1 MITQKTKQRFIFTGT
16 FLSLFL
22 CLSASAKA
30 DSADLFKLFL
40 NGKIIVD
47 GKVPLTEKHPYFP
60 SYDGST
66 PILTVSVKGITVHEN
81 DTLEFY
87 VYHTTKREK
96 MTPVLTLRDSSG
108 RDIGGFFNETVDG
121 KNNYYHWPERIRL
134 YGNSLAAWMKAR
146 KTKEETF
153 QFYYFEKQ
161 YKPIT
166 HSVEPNGDH
175 IYESEPDPLG
185 QVLFT
190 MNITIIS
197 N

>member
-1 MITQKTKQRFIFTGT
+1 MITPKTKQRFIFTGT

-22 CLSASAKA
+22 CLSATKA

-47 GKVPLTEKHPYFP
+47 GKVPLTEKHSYFP
-60 SYDGST
+60 SYNGST
-66 PILTVSVKGITVHEN
+66 PILTAFVKRITIHET
-81 DTLEFY
+81 DTLEFH
-87 VYHTTKREK
+87 VYHTTKRAE
-96 MTPVLTLRDSSG
+96 MIPILTLRDSSH
-108 RDIGGFFNETVDG
+108 RDVGGFFNETVDG
-121 KNNYYHWPERIRL
+121 KMDYYHWPERIRL
-134 YGNSLAAWMKAR
+134 YGNSLIAWMKAR

-153 QFYYFEKQ
+153 HFYYFEKQ

-190 MNITIIS
+190 MNIAIQ
-197 N
+197 

>member
-1 MITQKTKQRFIFTGT
+1 MITPKTKQRFIFTGT

-22 CLSASAKA
+22 CLSASTKA
-30 DSADLFKLFL
+30 DSCDLFKLFL

-60 SYDGST
+60 SYNGST
-66 PILTVSVKGITVHEN
+66 PALSFCVKNITIHEN

-96 MTPVLTLRDSSG
+96 LVPYLVLQDS
-108 RDIGGFFNETVDG
+108 IGHHAGYFSNETVDG
-121 KNNYYHWPERIRL
+121 KPDYYHWPQRIRF
-134 YGNSLAAWMKAR
+134 YGNTLVAWMKAR
-146 KTKEETF
+146 KTKEENF
-153 QFYYFEKQ
+153 RFYYFEKEH
-161 YKPIT
+161 KPVT
-166 HSVEPNGDH
+166 HTVEADGSH

-190 MNITIIS
+190 MNISI